1 MIYLDNA
8 ATTPVRPE
16 VVEVIHHAMVEFYG
30 NPSSIYQL
38 GKTVKHELM
47 LAKQAIAQALEVS
60 WKDIYFTSGATEA
73 NNWALRSQIQL
84 SQELYQ
90 KGHIVASNIEHSA
103 VKNVLEEYQSQGID
117 VTFINP
123 NDHGQFDVQDFL
135 DATREDTMGWV
146 AMAVNNEL
154 GSILPIKEL
163 GQAAKNHQLW
173 FHVDAV
179 QAFGHV
185 DMSDILPYCT
195 STVSSGHKFGAPKGI
210 GLLIYQPWNEA
221 MYLKPMIVGGGQEDN
236 KRSGTENI
244 PYILGYRTALELA
257 IREQAAFLDHAH
269 QLRQQLISQLQAKG
283 IDFQINGDLQN
294 YAPHITNIWFKG
306 CPASQLLI
314 QLDLQGICISAG
326 SACSAGSVSESRILK
341 AYYPDQI
348 DRQRDSIRISF
359 SLQTTTE
366 EITEFVNKL
375 KPIIERMSNNGN

>member
-8 ATTPVRPE
+8 ATTPVHPE
-16 VVEVIHHAMVEFYG
+16 VVETIRQAMVELYG

-38 GKTVKHELM
+38 GKTSKHALM
-47 LAKQAIAQALEVS
+47 LAKQAIADQLHIS

-73 NNWALRSQIQL
+73 NNWALRSQIQQ
-84 SQELYQ
+84 SHQHQQ
-90 KGHIVASNIEHSA
+90 KKHIVASNIEHSA
-103 VKNVLEEYQSQGID
+103 VKNVLEEWMTQGYD

-123 NDHGQFDVQDFL
+123 NAQGHFDVEDFVQ
-135 DATREDTMGWV
+135 ATTDETMGWV

-154 GSILPIKEL
+154 GSVLPIKEL
-163 GQAAKNHQLW
+163 GQAAKQRQLW

-179 QAFGHV
+179 QAFGHI
-185 DMSDILPYCT
+185 DMQEIIPYCT

-210 GLLIYQPWNEA
+210 GILIYQPWDPEII
-221 MYLKPMIVGGGQEDN
+221 LKPMIIGGGQEDN

-244 PYILGYRTALELA
+244 PYIMGYRRALEIA
-257 IREQAAFLDHAH
+257 ITQQEDFYKHTDQLRH
-269 QLRQQLISQLQAKG
+269 QLLSELTEQG
-283 IDFQINGDLQN
+283 IDFEVNGDLDH
-294 YAPHITNIWFKG
+294 YAPHIVNIWFKG

-341 AYYPDQI
+341 AYYPDQL

-359 SLQTTTE
+359 SQDTTSQEISTFVQTLQ
-366 EITEFVNKL
+366 
-375 KPIIERMSNNGN
+375 PIIERMSSSWQ